1 MVRIKK
7 DTSEESTEE
16 KPKKGFSIKRVE
28 KSDHVASN
36 RAKNHGETTGA
47 TDPDDMAKKR
57 GFSRSANSRD
67 DQPEHQTGGTAE
79 NASDGG
85 LFRGKKNS
93 DDTPR
98 VAKNTQKSV
107 MGRQKKE
114 ISQED
119 LTKRKVDDICS
130 NINRVFNNVQAG
142 IISNEDY
149 IKVVEF
155 LLKYDRFDTVVMA
168 TEHVGSGKYSL
179 RSRLIAQK
187 TGELLAANDLRTL
200 YDLYG
205 HEVLSDSI
213 IDNRCDLGEYLDSYI
228 QRNAKAIEAVPK
240 AVDDLKR
247 AFPSASYYP
256 RMIDES
262 SVRVSANYANED
274 IIGCDSFGDLDAQYN
289 RYKQRLEIILDS
301 DVFKQAYTNKFRT
314 IVSDIDRIEDLKPIL
329 LTLDT
334 NMNPFLEPSG
344 QILADRMDELTRHY
358 MTTPRRMDELNVQ
371 FNRANTDVRDRVSES
386 YFESV
391 VKILSDRT
399 HSVEE
404 LSEDYRAVNWGYMHV
419 DGRESIVV
427 DAYCKNVIAWLL
439 RMNTSNIPV
448 LKSSVPRDDGRVSK
462 RLAELLIGPV
472 ASDEVPFDSLYAW
485 LEYFQNVTDKSN
497 EVSLVDSKI
506 CLQIGKGLIQ
516 NNPEEA
522 LAYFE
527 MAVHE
532 DLGGLEVYAI
542 LIKAQKSLDDGN
554 TGMALKYAHDAILNN
569 PRMTCAGKAFTAYI
583 SNISTPGELS
593 FCESVDS
600 FIEEMNNLDQ
610 IISAT
615 ALDYMAMTYC
625 AGNLSRVDLVEKLA
639 DLKTEKSKF
648 FEAFCETIRGI
659 ELLRGESFSEA
670 LDAFSESMD
679 LAGEDERL
687 TYLNRMGYSACL
699 WATNS
704 EMTAGKLKSICEET
718 QRMSSVRI
726 DTWLSLYISGLVDDH
741 QISWNYAADK
751 YIRAMDY
758 VFDKTE
764 LRILAS
770 RMYIKMNEPAEA
782 KRILEGN
789 NDNVSEIMRLEID
802 FLVGATGTATRP
814 KGSIEKLSLETPY
827 QRALADRLL
836 GMAEDYHNV
845 WGKAADKYGEGLKEL
860 ANSKRRR
867 DVLMRADLYRKRA
880 KAQYKVSRQ
889 NLAKV
894 NEDYE
899 AAIELLLNM
908 DDGTSEFKQMMEDI
922 EKEKASV
929 NSSTEVVE
937 ESPRD
942 MSVKA
947 LDFGGIDLVMRGG
960 PIGKGGTYNV
970 YAASSTDGRRYA
982 VRLLKRIDPYVTTTN
997 ALTKSEESKLQNE
1010 EDIWKELSDYCPDKV
1025 VQLIG
1030 SIKIR
1035 DVPAQIMEFADKQ
1048 YSRIESSLSIRER
1061 QEVVIRVLDCLAS
1074 IHEAGF
1080 VHNDV
1085 KPDNIMQVGG
1095 VWKIADFDTAFEEGE
1110 STPNPGGTFQYE
1122 SPEQFSGGEITS
1134 KSDIWAVG
1142 VLLCHSLYMRYPFS
1156 GAESEYKSN
1165 VMKGEF
1171 DRGVISQTYIPLLE
1185 RVFSLDPEVRPTAAE
1200 FAEELRNITG
1210 SRRTE
1215 ADE

>member
-7 DTSEESTEE
+7 GTSEEPTEE
-16 KPKKGFSIKRVE
+16 KPKKGFTIKRV
-28 KSDHVASN
+28 DTTATRVN
-36 RAKNHGETTGA
+36 RNGEG
-47 TDPDDMAKKR
+47 
-57 GFSRSANSRD
+57 
-67 DQPEHQTGGTAE
+67 
-79 NASDGG
+79 
-85 LFRGKKNS
+85 
-93 DDTPR
+93 TPR
-98 VAKNTQKSV
+98 VTGPDSTAKKNGSGKSAESGKNTDGSRNGRFSIGKQSGSTTRNASGQQKT
-107 MGRQKKE
+107 MGDGKQTESSADDQTTRKLNE
-114 ISQED
+114 I
-119 LTKRKVDDICS
+119 CN
-130 NINRVFNNVQAG
+130 NINKVFNNKEAW
-142 IISNEDY
+142 IITNEDY
-149 IKVVEF
+149 IKVIGF
-155 LLKYDRFDTVVMA
+155 LLEHNRFDTVVTA
-168 TEHVGSGKYSL
+168 TEHVGSGKFSL
-179 RSRLIAQK
+179 RARLIAQR
-187 TGELLAANDLRTL
+187 TGELLAANDLLTL
-200 YDLYG
+200 YNLYG

-228 QRNAKAIEAVPK
+228 QRNSKAIETVPK
-240 AVDDLKR
+240 SIENLKR
-247 AFPSASYYP
+247 NFPSASYYTK
-256 RMIDES
+256 MIDES

-274 IIGCDSFGDLDAQYN
+274 IIKCEKFSDLDAQYN
-289 RYKQRLEIILDS
+289 RYIQRLEIILGS
-301 DVFKQAYTNKFRT
+301 DVFKQAYTNKFKT
-314 IVSDIDRIEDLKPIL
+314 IVSDIDKIEELKPIL

-344 QILADRMDELTRHY
+344 QILANRMDELVCHY
-358 MTTPRRMDELNVQ
+358 MLNPGRMDELNNQ
-371 FNRANTDVRDRVSES
+371 FNRANTDVKDRVSES
-386 YFESV
+386 YFQNV
-391 VKILSDRT
+391 VRILSNSSR
-399 HSVEE
+399 SVEE
-404 LSEDYRAVNWGYMHV
+404 LSEDYRAVNWGYMHI

-427 DAYCKNVIAWLL
+427 DAYCKNVAAQVLPIDAS
-439 RMNTSNIPV
+439 TIQV

-462 RLAELLIGPV
+462 RLAELVIGPV
-472 ASDEVPFDSLYAW
+472 AGEEVPFASLYAW
-485 LEYFQNVTDKSN
+485 LEYFKNVTDKSN

-506 CLQIGKGLIQ
+506 CLQIGKGLIRE
-516 NNPEEA
+516 NPEEA
-522 LAYFE
+522 LAYFQ

-542 LIKAQKSLDDGN
+542 LIKAQKSLDEGN
-554 TGMALKYAHDAILNN
+554 AGMALKYAHDAILNN
-569 PRMTCAGKAFTAYI
+569 PRMTCAGKAFSAYV
-583 SNISTPGELS
+583 SNIGTPGELS

-610 IISAT
+610 IISST
-615 ALDYMAMTYC
+615 ALDYIAMTYC

-639 DLKTEKSKF
+639 GLKTEKSRF
-648 FEAFCETIRGI
+648 FEAFCETVRGI
-659 ELLRGESFSEA
+659 ELLRMESFSEA

-679 LAGEDERL
+679 LAGDDERL
-687 TYLNRMGYSACL
+687 AYINRMGHAACL

-704 EMTAGKLKSICEET
+704 DMTAGNLKYICDEV
-718 QRMSSVRI
+718 QRMSRVRI
-726 DTWLSLYISGLVDDH
+726 DIWMSLYISGLVDDH
-741 QISWNYAADK
+741 MTLWSSAADK

-758 VFDKTE
+758 AFDKTE

-770 RMYIKMNEPAEA
+770 RMYIKMTETAEA

-789 NDNVSEIMRLEID
+789 NDSLSEIMRLEID

-814 KGSIEKLSLETPY
+814 KGSIEKLTLETPY
-827 QRALADRLL
+827 QRAMADRLL

-860 ANSKRRR
+860 AGSKRRR

-880 KAQYKVSRQ
+880 MAQYKVSKQ

-908 DDGTSEFKQMMEDI
+908 DDGTSEFRQLMEDI

-947 LDFGGIDLVMRGG
+947 LNFGGLDLVMRGS

-970 YAASSTDGRRYA
+970 YAASSSDGKRYA
-982 VRLLKRIDPYVTTTN
+982 VRFLKRIDPYVTATN
-997 ALTKSEESKLQNE
+997 VLTKSEESKLQNE
-1010 EDIWKELSDYCPDKV
+1010 EEIWKELSDYCPDKV

-1035 DVPAQIMEFADKQ
+1035 GVPAQIMEFAEKQ
-1048 YSRIESSLSIRER
+1048 YSKVENSLSIKER

-1080 VHNDV
+1080 VHNDI

-1122 SPEQFSGGEITS
+1122 SPEQFGGGEITS

>member
-16 KPKKGFSIKRVE
+16 KPKRGFSIKRVE
-28 KSDHVASN
+28 NDHAASSRMRN
-36 RAKNHGETTGA
+36 QEGTAQV
-47 TDPDDMAKKR
+47 TDPDDTSKKR
-57 GFSRSANSRD
+57 GFGRSANSRD
-67 DQPEHQTGGTAE
+67 DQPEHQTGGATE
-79 NASDGG
+79 EKPNDG
-85 LFRGKKNS
+85 LFKGKKNG
-93 DDTPR
+93 DGTPR
-98 VAKNTQKSV
+98 VTNGSRISTK
-107 MGRQKKE
+107 GHGKKE

-130 NINRVFNNVQAG
+130 NINRVFNNVEAG

-149 IKVVEF
+149 IKVIEF

-168 TEHVGSGKYSL
+168 TEHVGSGKYYL

-240 AVDDLKR
+240 AVEDLKR

-274 IIGCDSFGDLDAQYN
+274 VIKCDNFGDLDAQYN

-344 QILADRMDELTRHY
+344 QILADRMDELVRHY
-358 MTTPRRMDELNVQ
+358 MLSPGRMAELNDQ
-371 FNRANTDVRDRVSES
+371 FNRANTDVKDRVSES
-386 YFESV
+386 YFQNV
-391 VKILSDRT
+391 VRILSNSSR
-399 HSVEE
+399 SVEE
-404 LSEDYRAVNWGYMHV
+404 LSEDYMAVNWGYMHI

-427 DAYCKNVIAWLL
+427 DAYCKNVAAQILPVDAS
-439 RMNTSNIPV
+439 TIQV
-448 LKSSVPRDDGRVSK
+448 LKTSVPRDDGRVSK
-462 RLAELLIGPV
+462 RLAELVIGPV
-472 ASDEVPFDSLYAW
+472 AGEEVPFASLYAW
-485 LEYFQNVTDKSN
+485 LEYFKNVADKSN

-506 CLQIGKGLIQ
+506 CLQIGKGLIRE
-516 NNPEEA
+516 NPEEA
-522 LAYFE
+522 LAYFQ

-542 LIKAQKSLDDGN
+542 LIKAQKSLDEGN
-554 TGMALKYAHDAILNN
+554 AGMALKYAHDAILNN
-569 PRMTCAGKAFTAYI
+569 PRMTCAGKAFSAYV
-583 SNISTPGELS
+583 SNIGTPGELS

-610 IISAT
+610 IISST
-615 ALDYMAMTYC
+615 ALDYIAMTYC
-625 AGNLSRVDLVEKLA
+625 AGNLSRMDLVEKLA
-639 DLKTEKSKF
+639 GLKTEKSRF
-648 FEAFCETIRGI
+648 FEAFCETVRGI
-659 ELLRGESFSEA
+659 ELLRRESFSDA

-679 LAGEDERL
+679 LAGDDERL
-687 TYLNRMGYSACL
+687 AYLNRMGHAACL

-704 EMTAGKLKSICEET
+704 DMTAGNLKYICDEV
-718 QRMSSVRI
+718 QRMSRVRI
-726 DTWLSLYISGLVDDH
+726 DIWMSLYISGLVDDH
-741 QISWNYAADK
+741 MTLWSSAADK

-758 VFDKTE
+758 AFDKTE

-770 RMYIKMNEPAEA
+770 RMYIKMTETAEA

-789 NDNVSEIMRLEID
+789 NDSLSEIMRLEID

-814 KGSIEKLSLETPY
+814 KGSIEKLTLETPY
-827 QRALADRLL
+827 QRAMADRLL

-860 ANSKRRR
+860 AGSKRRR
-867 DVLMRADLYRKRA
+867 DVLMKADLYRKRA
-880 KAQYKVSRQ
+880 MAQYKVSKQ

-908 DDGTSEFKQMMEDI
+908 DDGTSEFRQLMEDI

-947 LDFGGIDLVMRGG
+947 LNFGGLDLVMRGS

-970 YAASSTDGRRYA
+970 YAASSSDGKRYA
-982 VRLLKRIDPYVTTTN
+982 VRFLKRIDPYVTATN
-997 ALTKSEESKLQNE
+997 VLTKSEESKLQNE
-1010 EDIWKELSDYCPDKV
+1010 EEIWKELSDYCPDKV

-1035 DVPAQIMEFADKQ
+1035 GVPAQIMEFAEKQ
-1048 YSRIESSLSIRER
+1048 YSKVENSLSIRER

-1122 SPEQFSGGEITS
+1122 SPEQFGGGEITS

-1165 VMKGEF
+1165 VMKGDF

-1185 RVFSLDPEVRPTAAE
+1185 RVFSLDPEARPTAAE